1 MKSIAKRTLWKYLF
15 WFGPF
20 LLVAGLTA
28 GLISQKWGTIPLAFL
43 IAGIVI
49 IGFWLI
55 WQTQRTN
62 WWGRRST
69 QAGTNALVATVAVLA
84 ILGFINFLGTRYHLR
99 TDLTDTQIFTLA
111 PQSRELVQS
120 LQKPAKV
127 WVFDVNRNPQ
137 DLELLENYRRQ
148 GSNFK
153 FEFVDPQAR
162 PGLADKFGVKDY
174 GEVYLESED
183 RRQLVQV
190 VNPNERL
197 SEIRLTN
204 RLQQINSTTTAKVYL
219 LQGHGERQL
228 ATGEGAISQAI
239 QALSDKNFTTSALNL
254 AEKSA
259 VPDDAAVVVVAGA
272 KKALFDNE
280 VKALQTY
287 LNRGGNLLLMI
298 DPNTDSKL
306 DSLLQQWG
314 VRLDNRLAV
323 DVSNNVGIG
332 PAVALVTEY
341 GQHPI
346 TKDFGNGI
354 SLYPLA
360 RPLQV
365 TPVSGVESTT
375 LIVTKPYPSSWAESD
390 LQSEN
395 LQFNEGL
402 DRKGPLTLGVAL
414 KRKLSAKPQV
424 QPTPTPNTSPLP
436 SPTTQTKA
444 TPTPSSSP
452 TPPLP
457 PSPTPPLSPTS
468 TESRLVVLGNSDFAT
483 DGLFQQ
489 QLNGDVF
496 LNSVTWLSQEDQQPL
511 SIRPKEVKNR
521 RINITGTQA
530 NLLALSSLVILPLMG
545 LAAAAVLWWKRR

>member
-1 MKSIAKRTLWKYLF
+1 MKIVAKRTLWKYLF
-15 WFGPF
+15 WLGPF
-20 LLVAGLTA
+20 FLVAGLTA
-28 GLISQKWGTIPLAFL
+28 GLISRHWGAIPLAFL
-43 IAGIVI
+43 IAGIAI
-49 IGFWLI
+49 LGFCLI

-69 QAGTNALVATVAVLA
+69 QAGTNAMVATLAVLA

-111 PQSRELVQS
+111 PQSRELVHS

-148 GSNFK
+148 SSNFK
-153 FEFVDPQAR
+153 FEFVDPQTR

-174 GEVYLESED
+174 GEVYLESQD

-228 ATGEGAISQAI
+228 ATGEGAISQAV

-259 VPDDAAVVVVAGA
+259 VPDDAAVVIVPGA

-298 DPNTDSKL
+298 DPNTDPKL
-306 DSLLQQWG
+306 DSLLQEWG

-323 DVSNNVGIG
+323 NVSNNVGLG

-346 TKDFGNGI
+346 TKDFGNSI
-354 SLYPLA
+354 SVYPFA
-360 RPLQV
+360 RPLEV
-365 TPVSGVESTT
+365 TPVPGVESTT

-395 LQFNEGL
+395 LQFNEGS

-414 KRKLSAKPQV
+414 KRKLSAKPAAL
-424 QPTPTPNTSPLP
+424 PTPTPNPSPLP

-444 TPTPSSSP
+444 SP
-452 TPPLP
+452 TPRFP
-457 PSPTPPLSPTS
+457 PGPTPPLSPTS

-489 QLNGDVF
+489 QLNADVF
-496 LNSVTWLSQEDQQPL
+496 LNSVTWLSQQDQQPL

-521 RINITGTQA
+521 RINITGMQA
-530 NLLALSSLVILPLMG
+530 NLLALSSLVILPLIG
-545 LAAAAVLWWKRR
+545 LAAATVLWWKRR

>member
-1 MKSIAKRTLWKYLF
+1 MKNIAKRTLWKYLF

-28 GLISQKWGTIPLAFL
+28 GLVSQWGTIPLAFL

-55 WQTQRTN
+55 WQTQRSN

-69 QAGTNALVATVAVLA
+69 QAGTNALVATLAVLA
-84 ILGFINFLGTRYHLR
+84 ILGLINFLGTRYHLR
-99 TDLTDTQIFTLA
+99 TDLTDTQLFTLA

-120 LQKPAKV
+120 LQNPAKV

-137 DLELLENYRRQ
+137 DLELLENYRRL
-148 GSNFK
+148 GSKFK

-174 GEVYLESED
+174 GEVYLESENK
-183 RRQLVQV
+183 RQLVQV
-190 VNPNERL
+190 VNQNERL

-228 ATGEGAISQAI
+228 AAGEGAISQAV

-280 VKALQTY
+280 VKALQSY

-298 DPNTDSKL
+298 DPNTDPKL
-306 DSLLQQWG
+306 NSLLQQWG

-360 RPLQV
+360 RPLEV
-365 TPVSGVESTT
+365 TPVPGVESTT

-395 LQFNEGL
+395 LQFNQGS

-414 KRKLSAKPQV
+414 KRKLSAKPQP
-424 QPTPTPNTSPLP
+424 QPTPTP
-436 SPTTQTKA
+436 
-444 TPTPSSSP
+444 
-452 TPPLP
+452 
-457 PSPTPPLSPTS
+457 PTS

-496 LNSVTWLSQEDQQPL
+496 LNSVTWLSQQDRQPL

-530 NLLALSSLVILPLMG
+530 NLLALSSLVILPLIG
-545 LAAAAVLWWKRR
+545 LAGAAVLWWKRR